1 MQSKTKGDFWHIEGA
16 WPHWPLR
23 STCYQT
29 CSLNFVMLLF
39 KEAVLLTCFY
49 VLIYS
54 LPAPTFMNCYEKL
67 ESAQEISL
75 TLTKHSCEIV
85 IYNLSCTY
93 T

>member
-1 MQSKTKGDFWHIEGA
+1 
-16 WPHWPLR
+16 
-23 STCYQT
+23 
-29 CSLNFVMLLF
+29 MLLF